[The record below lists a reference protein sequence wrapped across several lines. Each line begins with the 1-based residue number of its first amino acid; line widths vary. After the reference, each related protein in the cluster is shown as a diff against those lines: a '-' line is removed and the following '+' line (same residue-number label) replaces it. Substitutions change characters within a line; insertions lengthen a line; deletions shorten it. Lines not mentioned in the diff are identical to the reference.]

1 MKDFLKSFTTFSRTE
16 RMGLI
21 GLISLLLVLLA
32 VRVSMH
38 YWVKPYHDGEKEKEV
53 VAAWQKFKKEH
64 TDSTDSK
71 YVPYNNT
78 LADSLDHH
86 K

>member
-1 MKDFLKSFTTFSRTE
+1 
-16 RMGLI
+16 MGLI

-32 VRVSMH
+32 VRVGMH
-38 YWVKPYHDGEKEKEV
+38 FWVKPYHDREKEKEV
-53 VAAWQKFKKEH
+53 VAAWLKFKKEH
-64 TDSTDSK
+64 ADSTESK

-78 LADSLDHH
+78 LTDSFDQH